1 LLENNS
7 PATFKSKWINQMT
20 QLNPKELT
28 FENLIIGLLL
38 VGLTS
43 LSIMSIYDHGPA
55 TDGLD
60 GSFISALGYA
70 FKYHFKMGID
80 NISTFGVLGYF
91 YHIHSPYDGDLVYV
105 YVIWQLLISLILAV
119 FLVTRVYLLEGKLER
134 ILYLFALLIF
144 TSTAPLPGGESLFML
159 SITIAALLAIT
170 SLPSITFFRQHL
182 LGFLLLFLA
191 SLSLA
196 KFTYFVSIA
205 VSILTIA
212 IAVWHSHSLK
222 HAILV
227 ILTFLVFQLG
237 IWVAT
242 GQSLLNFPIFLIN
255 SLQITSGYNEAM
267 QSSAGNVAELKLAAA
282 IFLAMMGMLVLSCF
296 TWPIRVPNLMIAGM
310 VLFSLFIVW
319 KAGFVR
325 HDVHSITFFGFTSL
339 IPFFLEYQSQL
350 SKIYILMFRTLRYIV
365 VFASLVGLFSSA
377 GAVNYLPSNFLA
389 KWNETVVKNAE
400 TLVNFK
406 KAKANWDNVVASV
419 KQQYELPQTR
429 AQVGWATVDIFSWE
443 QGVLFLN
450 GFNWKPRPVFQS
462 YVAYTPK
469 LLAINGDFYQ
479 SPRAPEFVLFKLQTI
494 DERFPLMDDT
504 EAVKVILRD
513 YRPVLTE
520 KGYLL
525 LKHEPRSQP
534 IAGNI
539 LLNQSIPIGTPIDI
553 SPFSDRQLL
562 LSLDIRKS
570 LAGRVYSLL
579 YKLPPVYL
587 EIGTTDGAKMSY
599 RIVPNMVQSGILIN
613 PLILS
618 QTDLVGWYTGQP
630 LRRVANLRVVIGTE
644 GTKWF
649 EDNVVLTL
657 NEHQTV
663 PAKNLTS
670 DELAKKLTHSMFYS
684 FPYQETSVIPIKE
697 VKENGQSVLMVH
709 APGELRFAV
718 NSGTHRLTCEFGLLS
733 EAYLIQTNT
742 PTDGVEFS
750 ASLLESGQET
760 VLFRRFLQP
769 VQETNDRGMQ
779 SCGNLAFA
787 VKTQGDLVLRTHPG
801 PTNNRNYDWSFW
813 RAVKID

>member
-1 LLENNS
+1 
-7 PATFKSKWINQMT
+7 MT
-20 QLNPKELT
+20 QLNLKELT

-38 VGLTS
+38 VGITS
-43 LSIMSIYDHGPA
+43 LSIMSIYDNGPA
-55 TDGLD
+55 ADGLD
-60 GSFISALGYA
+60 GSFLSALGYA
-70 FKYHFKMGID
+70 FRHHFQIGID
-80 NISTFGVLGYF
+80 NVSTYGVLGYF
-91 YHIHSPYDGDLVYV
+91 YNIQSPYDGNLVYI

-119 FLVTRVYLLEGKLER
+119 LLVTRVYLLEGKLEK
-134 ILYLFALLIF
+134 ILYLFTLPIF
-144 TSTAPLPGGESLFML
+144 TSIAPLPGGEPLFML
-159 SITIAALLAIT
+159 GITIATLLAIT
-170 SLPSITFFRQHL
+170 SLTSSRYYYL
-182 LGFLLLFLA
+182 LGLILLFLA
-191 SLSLA
+191 SISLA
-196 KFTYFVSIA
+196 KFTYFVLIT

-212 IAVWHSHSLK
+212 IAVWHSRSLK
-222 HAILV
+222 HATLV
-227 ILTFLVFQLG
+227 IGTFLVFQLG

-242 GQSLLNFPIFLIN
+242 GQSLLNFPTFLAN
-255 SLQITSGYNEAM
+255 SLQVTSGFNEAM
-267 QSSAGNVAELKLAAA
+267 QSFAGNVTELKLAVA
-282 IFLAMMGMLVLSCF
+282 IILAMFGMIILSCLIKPVQF
-296 TWPIRVPNLMIAGM
+296 PNVMIAGI
-310 VLFSLFIVW
+310 VTFSLFIVW

-325 HDVHSITFFGFTSL
+325 HDVHSITFFGFTLL
-339 IPFFLEYQSQL
+339 IPFFLECQNHL
-350 SKIYILMFRTLRYIV
+350 SKLYILMFRTLRYIV
-365 VFASLVGLFSSA
+365 VSASLIGLFSSA
-377 GAVNYLPSNFLA
+377 GALNYLPSNFLA
-389 KWNETVVKNAE
+389 RWNETVVKNVGM
-400 TLVNFK
+400 LVNLK
-406 KAKANWDNVVASV
+406 ESKANWDNVVANL

-443 QGVLFLN
+443 QGILFLN

-469 LLAINGDFYQ
+469 LLAINSDFYK
-479 SPRAPEFVLFKLQTI
+479 SPQAPEFVLFKLQTI
-494 DERFPLMDDT
+494 DNRFPLMDDA

-539 LLNQSIPIGTPIDI
+539 LLKQSVPIGTPIDI
-553 SPFSDRQLL
+553 SQFSDRQLL

-570 LAGRVYSLL
+570 LAGRFYSLL

-599 RIVPNMVQSGILIN
+599 RIVPNMVQSGVIIN

-630 LRRVANLRVVIGTE
+630 LKRVANLRVIIDME

-649 EDNVVLTL
+649 EDKVVLTL
-657 NEHQTV
+657 SEHQTV
-663 PAKNLTS
+663 PSNTITS
-670 DELAKKLTHSMFYS
+670 DELVKKLTHSMFYS

-697 VKENGQSVLMVH
+697 VLENGQSVLMVH
-709 APGELRFAV
+709 APGEMRFAV
-718 NSGTHRLTCEFGLLS
+718 NAGTHHLTCEFGLLS
-733 EAYLIQTNT
+733 GAYLIQTNT

-760 VLFRRFLQP
+760 VLFKRFLQP
-769 VQETNDRGMQ
+769 VQEANDRGMQ
-779 SCGNLAFA
+779 PCGNLAFE

-801 PTNNRNYDWSFW
+801 PANNGSYDWSFW